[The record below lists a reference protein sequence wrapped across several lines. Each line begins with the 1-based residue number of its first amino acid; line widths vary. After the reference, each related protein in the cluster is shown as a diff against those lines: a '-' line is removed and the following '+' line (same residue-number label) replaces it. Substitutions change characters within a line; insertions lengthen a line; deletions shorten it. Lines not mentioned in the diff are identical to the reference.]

1 MLLIASF
8 HFLLIPQN
16 LHPALLF
23 IHFQYLFY
31 FGFIDLKIRGR
42 QKFPCF
48 YFHLCLLTLK
58 SLKYL
63 IIFKNCVFNFLNC
76 FIIDNY
82 HM

>member
-23 IHFQYLFY
+23 IHFQYLFH
-31 FGFIDLKIRGR
+31 FIPFDLKIRGC

-48 YFHLCLLTLK
+48 YFH
-58 SLKYL
+58 
-63 IIFKNCVFNFLNC
+63 
-76 FIIDNY
+76 
-82 HM
+82 